1 MSPDTQT
8 HSLPVVRTIAELQD
22 RLAGWRAAG
31 ARIGFVPTMGALHN
45 GHLSLVGLAAEHA
58 DKVVVSIF
66 VNPAQFAPHEDLDAY
81 PRTEKEDAEKLA
93 KHSAD
98 LIFAPNAK
106 EMYPEGDDLSVH
118 VEGPSEGL
126 ESDTRPHFFGGVAAV
141 VTKLFHAV
149 EPDVAVFGEKDYQ
162 QLLVVKKLV
171 SDLGL
176 AIEIVAGPTGREAD
190 GLAMSSRN
198 AYLSANERKQAPQL
212 FAAITEVAQQIKDGA
227 SIAEARD
234 AGLAIL
240 QDAGFDPIE
249 YLEVRDAESLA
260 PIDAVV
266 RPARVL
272 VAAKLGTTRLIDNIA
287 LEV

>member
-93 KHSAD
+93 KHAAD

-118 VEGPSEGL
+118 VEGLSEGL

-240 QDAGFDPIE
+240 QDAGFDPID

-260 PIDAVV
+260 PIDAAV

>member
-93 KHSAD
+93 KHAAD

-118 VEGPSEGL
+118 VEGLSEGL

-240 QDAGFDPIE
+240 QDAGFDPID

>member
-93 KHSAD
+93 KHAAD

-240 QDAGFDPIE
+240 QDAGFDPID

-260 PIDAVV
+260 PIDAAV

>member
-126 ESDTRPHFFGGVAAV
+126 ESDTRPHFFGGVATV

-240 QDAGFDPIE
+240 QDAGFDPID

-260 PIDAVV
+260 PIDAAV